1 MAMSFSDNQK
11 MIGIGLV
18 AAVSAAYFIGKQIYH
33 FHMINKITNSFAK
46 AAENYNNKEKK
57 GN

>member
-1 MAMSFSDNQK
+1 MVMSFSDNEK

-18 AAVSAAYFIGKQIYH
+18 AVSAAYFIGKQIYYAV
-33 FHMINKITNSFAK
+33 MMNRITNNFAK
-46 AAENYNNKEKK
+46 VANNYSKKEKK